1 MDKQKIEGEGRA
13 VGFFEDFVERDAIAW
28 DCTRLRY
35 EMSGYESWMDGGWLL
50 FARLE
55 FVQSMGKRDVLV

>member
-1 MDKQKIEGEGRA
+1 MGGVDKQKIEGEERA

-35 EMSGYESWMDGGWLL
+35 EMSGYESGMDRGCCLL
-50 FARLE
+50 
-55 FVQSMGKRDVLV
+55 G